1 MEIWRNAPG
10 FEGLYQ
16 VSNEGRVKSL
26 ARVIVYKD
34 GRKKILKEKI
44 LENVKND
51 LGYYTVQLYKNG
63 EKSRKKVHRLVA
75 QAFISNPHGY
85 TEVNHKDEDKTNN
98 TVWVNDDGSVDFEK
112 SNLEWCTHKY
122 NINYGTRNERMK
134 EKLFNRPDIAKA
146 VGQYTLDDVLI
157 ETFKSVS
164 EVERKH
170 PEFKTTSVSRC
181 CRGGQMLNGKWQTI
195 TSYKNYKWKFI

>member
-1 MEIWRNAPG
+1 MEIWKDIEG

-16 VSNEGRVKSL
+16 VSDEGRIKSL
-26 ARVIVYKD
+26 PREIVYKD

-51 LGYYTVQLYKNG
+51 LGYYFVQLYKNG

-75 QAFISNPHGY
+75 EAFIQNPNNLPQ
-85 TEVNHKDEDKTNN
+85 VNHKDERKTNN
-98 TVWVNDDGSVDFEK
+98 RVE
-112 SNLEWCTHKY
+112 NLEWCTHEY
-122 NINYGTRNERMK
+122 NMNYGTRNERMK